1 LTTFFIVN
9 IWIYS
14 TKLIQILL
22 RYLLKKYKLV
32 YQFGSIFAG
41 SKYHSGQLYSR
52 TRAKLSTPNIDLA
65 ARTD

>member
-1 LTTFFIVN
+1 MDIFDKTHSNTAEIF
-9 IWIYS
+9 
-14 TKLIQILL
+14 TQ
-22 RYLLKKYKLV
+22 KYKLV